1 MGFFEVGAYILIPVI
16 LNEICSTKLRQIY
29 TLAILIVWSLTEIL
43 LAIAFYF
50 IENWRVIQLWFIVF
64 PSIIVLI
71 FSVFVLETP
80 KFYFSKKE
88 YKLALIVL
96 NKIATINK
104 KPLIQNVEFYENDY
118 DKSRRSK
125 RYTFFYLFKFQSLR
139 LPSVGFFCIS
149 FTLHLIYYGG

>member
-1 MGFFEVGAYILIPVI
+1 M
-16 LNEICSTKLRQIY
+16 
-29 TLAILIVWSLTEIL
+29 AILIVWSLTEIL

-88 YKLALIVL
+88 YKLALNVL

-104 KPLIQNVEFYENDY
+104 KPLI
-118 DKSRRSK
+118 
-125 RYTFFYLFKFQSLR
+125 
-139 LPSVGFFCIS
+139 
-149 FTLHLIYYGG
+149 